1 MSGLAITALVFGILC
16 FLPAVGLVLGVVA
29 LSRMRRTGERGKAM
43 AVWGIALSCFGLL
56 LHLLVLLGGGWDDV
70 RAGVRDAAYPVFA
83 VDKGDCFTT
92 PGGGLA
98 GVTYDVDEV
107 SCAEEHD
114 GEAFGSYR
122 VSGADGA
129 YPGDKAISAEADV
142 KCYDLRSVYAMDLW
156 AHPAD
161 VDVYYFT
168 PTPESWKLGDR
179 EVTCMFG
186 SSDGKT
192 RLTGSLRNDA
202 AMQTGDQLVY
212 LQAARHLED
221 ALEATPEAAYVEDDL
236 PGHQEWAAEMSE
248 ALVAQTDLLRDR
260 TWPQRSASA
269 VAALVKD
276 LDAARKEWD
285 RAARATDADTFYL
298 HYDKGMDLVEPAGAV
313 PSREALDL
321 GTTPPPHLVGDP
333 EDSGDGG
340 AEGDKGDQGGKGGKG
355 NERDNGGNGDGGP
368 GVGAAV

>member
-1 MSGLAITALVFGILC
+1 MSGLAITALVFGVLC

-56 LHLLVLLGGGWDDV
+56 LHLLVLLGGGWGDV
-70 RAGVRDAAYPVFA
+70 RAGVRDATYPVFA
-83 VDKGDCFTT
+83 VNKGDCFTT
-92 PGGGLA
+92 RQGGLE
-98 GVTYDVDEV
+98 GLTYDVDEV
-107 SCAEEHD
+107 SCAEKHD
-114 GEAFGSYR
+114 GEAFGTYG
-122 VSGADGA
+122 VSGADGS

-142 KCYDLRSVYAMDLW
+142 KCDDLRFVYAMDSW
-156 AHPAD
+156 AHPPD

-186 SSDGKT
+186 SADGKT

-202 AMQTGDQLVY
+202 TMQTRDQLVY
-212 LQAARHLED
+212 LQAARRLEG

-236 PGHQEWAAEMSE
+236 PGHREWAVEMSE
-248 ALVAQTDLLRDR
+248 ALVAQTYLLRDR

-285 RAARATDADTFYL
+285 LAARATDADTFYL
-298 HYDKGMDLVEPAGAV
+298 HYGRGMDLVEPDGAV
-313 PSREALDL
+313 PSREALGL
-321 GTTPPPHLVGDP
+321 GTTPPPHLVSDP
-333 EDSGDGG
+333 EESGAGG
-340 AEGDKGDQGGKGGKG
+340 GEGDKGDKGDRGDKG
-355 NERDNGGNGDGGP
+355 NERGNGDAGP